1 MLRGDKIN
9 SDYIFIKIG
18 FYGSQFVLKNSH
30 YIYHMKKFYHLT
42 FALGTAGMLFF
53 AGIESDNGKAGATGS
68 PGEQTCSQSNC
79 HTGSTDNT
87 MGGSVTLTSTDLV
100 NWEYTPGQ
108 TYTLTATVSQQ
119 GRSLFGIGLEAL
131 LPSGANAGTLTPGTG
146 TTTKNATISGN
157 SRKNIVH
164 NMNAGATANA
174 HSFTFTWTAPA
185 TDVGA
190 ITIYYAGNATNNNG
204 AKTGDYIYNAS
215 QVVTP
220 AGVSVSEQ
228 ENSPFTFS
236 FYPNPTT
243 ENITMNYSL
252 EESAKIQYV
261 IYDLTGKKV
270 QTESAT
276 RFPGA
281 QQQSIDVNSL
291 QAGTYL
297 LSLNLNGNVITKR
310 FVKK

>member
-1 MLRGDKIN
+1 
-9 SDYIFIKIG
+9 
-18 FYGSQFVLKNSH
+18 
-30 YIYHMKKFYHLT
+30 MKKFYHLT
-42 FALGTAGMLFF
+42 FTLGTAGMLFF

-79 HTGSTDNT
+79 HTGSSDNS
-87 MGGSVTLTSTDLV
+87 MGGSVTLTSNDLI

-131 LPSGANAGTLTPGTG
+131 LPSGANAGILTPGTG

-164 NMNAGATANA
+164 NMNAGNTANA

-185 TDVGA
+185 TDVGP
-190 ITIYYAGNATNNNG
+190 ITMYFAGNATNNNG

-215 QVVTP
+215 QVVNP
-220 AGVSVSEQ
+220 AGVNVHEEVNTS
-228 ENSPFTFS
+228 FTFS
-236 FYPNPTT
+236 FYPNPAI
-243 ENITMNYSL
+243 ENITVNYSL
-252 EESAKIQYV
+252 EQSAKVTYT
-261 IYDLTGKKV
+261 IYDLTGKQI

-276 RFPGA
+276 RFTGA
-281 QQQSIDVNSL
+281 QQQNIDLNNL
-291 QAGTYL
+291 QAGAYL
-297 LSLNLNGNVITKR
+297 LSLNVDGSVITKR

>member
-1 MLRGDKIN
+1 
-9 SDYIFIKIG
+9 
-18 FYGSQFVLKNSH
+18 
-30 YIYHMKKFYHLT
+30 MKKFYHLAFT
-42 FALGTAGMLFF
+42 LGTAGVLFL
-53 AGIESDNGKAGATGS
+53 AGVNSDNGKAGATGS
-68 PGEQTCSQSNC
+68 PGEQSCSQSNC
-79 HTGSTDNT
+79 HTGSTDNS
-87 MGGSVTLTSTDLV
+87 MGGSVTLTSTDLI

-131 LPSGANAGTLTPGTG
+131 LPSGANAGNLIPGTG
-146 TTTKNATISGN
+146 TTTKNATIAGN

-185 TDVGA
+185 TDLGP

-204 AKTGDYIYNAS
+204 AKTGDYIYTAS
-215 QVVTP
+215 QVVNS

-228 ENSPFTFS
+228 TIDAVTFS
-236 FYPNPTT
+236 FYPNPAN
-243 ENITMNYSL
+243 ENITLNYSL
-252 EESAKIQYV
+252 TESAKVSYTIF
-261 IYDLTGKKV
+261 DLTGKQV
-270 QTESAT
+270 QTDSAN

-281 QQQSIDVNSL
+281 QQQTIDINNL
-291 QAGTYL
+291 HAGTYL
-297 LSLNLNGNVITKR
+297 LSLNTNGKIITKR

>member
-18 FYGSQFVLKNSH
+18 FFGSQFVLKNSH

-79 HTGSTDNT
+79 HTGSTDNS

-108 TYTLTATVSQQ
+108 TYTLTVTVSQQ

-190 ITIYYAGNATNNNG
+190 VTIYYAGNATNNNG

-220 AGVSVSEQ
+220 AGVSISEQ

-243 ENITMNYSL
+243 ENITVNYSL

-276 RFPGA
+276 RFPGS

>member
-1 MLRGDKIN
+1 
-9 SDYIFIKIG
+9 
-18 FYGSQFVLKNSH
+18 
-30 YIYHMKKFYHLT
+30 MKKFYHLT
-42 FALGTAGMLFF
+42 FTLGAAGMLFF

-79 HTGSTDNT
+79 HTGTANNS
-87 MGGSVTLTSTDLV
+87 MGGSVALTSSDLV

-108 TYTLTATVSQQ
+108 TYTLTATVTQQ
-119 GRSLFGIGLEAL
+119 GRSLFGVGLEAL
-131 LPSGANAGTLTPGTG
+131 LPSGANAGTLTPGVG
-146 TTTKNATISGN
+146 TTIKTATVMGN
-157 SRKNIVH
+157 SRNNIVH
-164 NMNAGATANA
+164 NSNAGATANA

-185 TDVGA
+185 TDDGP
-190 ITIYYAGNATNNNG
+190 ITMYFAGNATNNNG
-204 AKTGDYIYNAS
+204 AKTGDYIYNAY

-220 AGVSVSEQ
+220 AAVGFTEQ
-228 ENSPFTFS
+228 VNTPFTYS

-243 ENITMNYSL
+243 ENITVNYSL
-252 EESAKIQYV
+252 EESAKVQYV

-270 QTESAT
+270 QTEAAT

-291 QAGTYL
+291 RAGTYL
-297 LSLNLNGNVITKR
+297 LSLNVNGSVITKR

>member
-1 MLRGDKIN
+1 
-9 SDYIFIKIG
+9 
-18 FYGSQFVLKNSH
+18 
-30 YIYHMKKFYHLT
+30 MKKIHHLT

-68 PGEQTCSQSNC
+68 PGEQSCSQSNC
-79 HTGSTDNT
+79 HTGSTDNS
-87 MGGSVTLTSTDLV
+87 MGGSVTLTSSNLV

-119 GRSLFGIGLEAL
+119 GRSLFGIGVEAL
-131 LPSGANAGTLTPGTG
+131 LPSGANAGNLVPGTG

-157 SRKNIVH
+157 IRKNIVH

-185 TDVGA
+185 TDLGP

-204 AKTGDYIYNAS
+204 LKTGDYIYTAS
-215 QVVTP
+215 QIVNPAVV
-220 AGVSVSEQ
+220 GISEQ
-228 ENSPFTFS
+228 VNAPFTFS
-236 FYPNPTT
+236 FYPNPTN
-243 ENITMNYSL
+243 ENITINYSL
-252 EESAKIQYV
+252 EESSKITYV
-261 IYDLTGKKV
+261 IYDLTGKQV
-270 QTESAT
+270 QTESAN

-281 QQQSIDVNSL
+281 QQQNVDVNNL

-297 LSLNLNGNVITKR
+297 LSVNVNGNVITKR

>member
-1 MLRGDKIN
+1 MLRGDRIN

-18 FYGSQFVLKNSH
+18 FFGSQFVLKNSH

-243 ENITMNYSL
+243 ENITVNYSL

>member
-1 MLRGDKIN
+1 
-9 SDYIFIKIG
+9 
-18 FYGSQFVLKNSH
+18 
-30 YIYHMKKFYHLT
+30 
-42 FALGTAGMLFF
+42 MLFF

-68 PGEQTCSQSNC
+68 PGEQTCSQPGC
-79 HTGSTDNT
+79 HTGSTDNS

-108 TYTLTATVSQQ
+108 TYTLTATVTQQ
-119 GRSLFGIGLEAL
+119 GRSLFGMGLEAL

-146 TTTKNATISGN
+146 TTIKTATISGN
-157 SRKNIVH
+157 SRNNIVH
-164 NMNAGATANA
+164 NMNAGLTANA

-185 TDVGA
+185 TDVGP
-190 ITIYYAGNATNNNG
+190 ITMYFAGNATNNNG

-220 AGVSVSEQ
+220 AGVGISEEVS
-228 ENSPFTFS
+228 STFTFS

-243 ENITMNYSL
+243 ENITVNYSL
-252 EESAKIQYV
+252 EESAKVQCV

-270 QTESAT
+270 QTETAT

-281 QQQSIDVNSL
+281 QQQSIDVNNL

-297 LSLNLNGNVITKR
+297 LSLNVNGNVITKR

>member
-1 MLRGDKIN
+1 
-9 SDYIFIKIG
+9 
-18 FYGSQFVLKNSH
+18 
-30 YIYHMKKFYHLT
+30 MKKFYHLT
-42 FALGTAGMLFF
+42 FSLATAGMLFF

-68 PGEQTCSQSNC
+68 PGEQTCSQTGC
-79 HTGSTDNT
+79 HTGSTDNS

-108 TYTLTATVSQQ
+108 TYTLTATVTQQ
-119 GRSLFGIGLEAL
+119 GRSLFGMGLEAL

-146 TTTKNATISGN
+146 TTIKTATISGN
-157 SRKNIVH
+157 SRNNIVH

-185 TDVGA
+185 TDVGP
-190 ITIYYAGNATNNNG
+190 ITMYFAGNATNNNG

-220 AGVSVSEQ
+220 AGVGISEEVS
-228 ENSPFTFS
+228 STFTFS

-243 ENITMNYSL
+243 ENITVNYSL
-252 EESAKIQYV
+252 EESAKVQCV

-270 QTESAT
+270 QTETAT

-281 QQQSIDVNSL
+281 QQQSIDVNNL
-291 QAGTYL
+291 PAGTYL
-297 LSLNLNGNVITKR
+297 LSLNVNGNVITKK

>member
-1 MLRGDKIN
+1 
-9 SDYIFIKIG
+9 
-18 FYGSQFVLKNSH
+18 
-30 YIYHMKKFYHLT
+30 MKKFYHLT

-79 HTGSTDNT
+79 HTGSTDNS
-87 MGGSVTLTSTDLV
+87 MGGSVNLTSTDLI

-146 TTTKNATISGN
+146 TTTKNATIAGN

-185 TDVGA
+185 TDVGP
-190 ITIYYAGNATNNNG
+190 ITMYFAGNAANNNG
-204 AKTGDYIYNAS
+204 TKTGDYVYTGS
-215 QVVTP
+215 QVVNS

-228 ENSPFTFS
+228 TIDAVTFS
-236 FYPNPTT
+236 FYPNPAS
-243 ENITMNYSL
+243 ENITLNYSL
-252 EESAKIQYV
+252 AESSKVSYTIF
-261 IYDLTGKKV
+261 DLTGKQV
-270 QTESAT
+270 QTDSAN

-281 QQQSIDVNSL
+281 QQQIIDVNNL

-297 LSLNLNGNVITKR
+297 LSLSTNGKVISKR

>member
-1 MLRGDKIN
+1 
-9 SDYIFIKIG
+9 
-18 FYGSQFVLKNSH
+18 
-30 YIYHMKKFYHLT
+30 MKKFYHLT
-42 FALGTAGMLFF
+42 FSLATAGMLFF

-68 PGEQTCSQSNC
+68 PGEQTCSQTGC
-79 HTGSTDNT
+79 HTGSTNNS
-87 MGGSVTLTSTDLV
+87 MGGSVTLTSSDLV

-108 TYTLTATVSQQ
+108 TYTLTATVTQQ

-146 TTTKNATISGN
+146 TTAKNATISGN

-164 NMNAGATANA
+164 NLNAGATANA

-185 TDVGA
+185 TDVGP
-190 ITIYYAGNATNNNG
+190 ITMYFAGNAANNNA

-220 AGVSVSEQ
+220 AGVGVSEQ
-228 ENSPFTFS
+228 VSPTFTFS
-236 FYPNPTT
+236 LYPNPAT

-252 EESAKIQYV
+252 EESAKVQYV

-281 QQQSIDVNSL
+281 QQQRIDVNAL

-297 LSLNLNGNVITKR
+297 LSVNVDGNLITKR

>member
-1 MLRGDKIN
+1 
-9 SDYIFIKIG
+9 
-18 FYGSQFVLKNSH
+18 
-30 YIYHMKKFYHLT
+30 MKKFYHLA
-42 FALGTAGMLFF
+42 FALGTAGVLFF
-53 AGIESDNGKAGATGS
+53 AGIDSDNGKAGATGS
-68 PGEQTCSQSNC
+68 PGEQSCSQSNC
-79 HTGSTDNT
+79 HTGSTDNS
-87 MGGSVTLTSTDLV
+87 MGGSVTLTSTDLI

-146 TTTKNATISGN
+146 TTTKNATIAGN

-185 TDVGA
+185 TDVGP
-190 ITIYYAGNATNNNG
+190 ITMYFAGNAANNNG
-204 AKTGDYIYNAS
+204 TKTGDYVYTGS
-215 QVVTP
+215 QVVNS

-228 ENSPFTFS
+228 TIDAVTFS
-236 FYPNPTT
+236 FYPNPAS
-243 ENITMNYSL
+243 ENITLNYSL
-252 EESAKIQYV
+252 AESSKVSYTIF
-261 IYDLTGKKV
+261 DLTGKQV
-270 QTESAT
+270 QTDSAN

-281 QQQSIDVNSL
+281 QQQIIDVNNL

-297 LSLNLNGNVITKR
+297 LSLSTNGKVISKR

>member
-1 MLRGDKIN
+1 LLRGDKIN

-18 FYGSQFVLKNSH
+18 FFGSQFVLKNSH

>member
-1 MLRGDKIN
+1 
-9 SDYIFIKIG
+9 
-18 FYGSQFVLKNSH
+18 
-30 YIYHMKKFYHLT
+30 MKKFYHLAFT
-42 FALGTAGMLFF
+42 LGTAGVLFI
-53 AGIESDNGKAGATGS
+53 AGINSDNGKAGATGS

-79 HTGSTDNT
+79 HTGSANNS
-87 MGGSVTLTSTDLV
+87 MGGSVALTSSDLV

-108 TYTLTATVSQQ
+108 TYTLTATVTQQ
-119 GRSLFGIGLEAL
+119 SRSLFGIGLEAL
-131 LPSGANAGTLTPGTG
+131 LPSGANAGTLTPGVG
-146 TTTKNATISGN
+146 TTIKTATVMGN
-157 SRKNIVH
+157 SRNNIVH
-164 NMNAGATANA
+164 NSNAGATANA

-185 TDVGA
+185 TDVGP
-190 ITIYYAGNATNNNG
+190 ITMYFAGNATNNNG

-215 QVVTP
+215 QVVAP
-220 AGVSVSEQ
+220 AGVGISEQ

-243 ENITMNYSL
+243 ENITVNYSL
-252 EESAKIQYV
+252 EESAKVQYV

-291 QAGTYL
+291 RAGTYL
-297 LSLNLNGNVITKR
+297 LSLNVNGSVITKR

>member
-1 MLRGDKIN
+1 
-9 SDYIFIKIG
+9 
-18 FYGSQFVLKNSH
+18 
-30 YIYHMKKFYHLT
+30 MKKFYHLA
-42 FALGTAGMLFF
+42 FALGTAGVLFL
-53 AGIESDNGKAGATGS
+53 AGVDSDNGKAGSTGS
-68 PGEQTCSQSNC
+68 PGEQSCSQSNC
-79 HTGSTDNT
+79 HTGSTDNS
-87 MGGSVTLTSTDLV
+87 MGGSVTLTSTDLI

-146 TTTKNATISGN
+146 TTTKNATIAGN

-185 TDVGA
+185 TDVGP
-190 ITIYYAGNATNNNG
+190 ITMYFAGNAANNNG
-204 AKTGDYIYNAS
+204 TKTGDYIYTAS
-215 QVVTP
+215 QVVNS

-228 ENSPFTFS
+228 TVEAVTFS
-236 FYPNPTT
+236 FYPNPAS
-243 ENITMNYSL
+243 ENITLNYSL
-252 EESAKIQYV
+252 TESSKVSYTIF
-261 IYDLTGKKV
+261 DLTGKQV
-270 QTESAT
+270 QTDSAN

-281 QQQSIDVNSL
+281 QQQIIDINNL

-297 LSLNLNGNVITKR
+297 LSLNTNGKVITKR

>member
-18 FYGSQFVLKNSH
+18 FFGSQFVLKNSH

-243 ENITMNYSL
+243 ENITVNYSL

-270 QTESAT
+270 QTESAA

-281 QQQSIDVNSL
+281 QQQSIDLNSL

>member
-1 MLRGDKIN
+1 
-9 SDYIFIKIG
+9 
-18 FYGSQFVLKNSH
+18 
-30 YIYHMKKFYHLT
+30 MKKFYHLA
-42 FALGTAGMLFF
+42 FALGTAGVLFL
-53 AGIESDNGKAGATGS
+53 AGVDSDNGKAGATGS
-68 PGEQTCSQSNC
+68 PGEQSCSQSNC
-79 HTGSTDNT
+79 HTGSTDNS
-87 MGGSVTLTSTDLV
+87 MGGSVTLTSTDLI

-146 TTTKNATISGN
+146 TTTKNATIAGN

-185 TDVGA
+185 TDVGP
-190 ITIYYAGNATNNNG
+190 ITMYFAGNAANNNG
-204 AKTGDYIYNAS
+204 TKTGDYIYTAS
-215 QVVTP
+215 QVVNS

-228 ENSPFTFS
+228 TVEAVTFS
-236 FYPNPTT
+236 FYPNPAS
-243 ENITMNYSL
+243 ENITLNYSL
-252 EESAKIQYV
+252 TESSKVSYTIF
-261 IYDLTGKKV
+261 DLTGKQV
-270 QTESAT
+270 QTDSAN

-281 QQQSIDVNSL
+281 QQQIIDINNL

-297 LSLNLNGNVITKR
+297 LSLNTNRKVITKR

>member
-18 FYGSQFVLKNSH
+18 FFGSQFVLKNSH

-185 TDVGA
+185 ADVGA
-190 ITIYYAGNATNNNG
+190 VTIYYAGNATNNNG

-243 ENITMNYSL
+243 ENITVNYSL

-270 QTESAT
+270 QTESAA

>member
-1 MLRGDKIN
+1 
-9 SDYIFIKIG
+9 
-18 FYGSQFVLKNSH
+18 
-30 YIYHMKKFYHLT
+30 MKKFYHLT

-68 PGEQTCSQSNC
+68 PGEQSCSQSNC
-79 HTGSTDNT
+79 HTGSVDNS
-87 MGGSVTLTSTDLV
+87 MGGSVTLTSSDLV

-131 LPSGANAGTLTPGTG
+131 LPSGANAGNLVPGTG

-185 TDVGA
+185 TDVGP
-190 ITIYYAGNATNNNG
+190 ITIYYAGNAANNNG
-204 AKTGDYIYNAS
+204 LKTGDYVYTAS
-215 QVVTP
+215 QIVNP
-220 AGVSVSEQ
+220 AVVSVSEQ
-228 ENSPFTFS
+228 VNAPFAFS

-243 ENITMNYSL
+243 ENITINYSL
-252 EESAKIQYV
+252 EESSKITYV
-261 IYDLTGKKV
+261 IYDLTGKQV
-270 QTESAT
+270 QTESAN

-281 QQQSIDVNSL
+281 QQQIIDVNQL
-291 QAGTYL
+291 HAGAYL
-297 LSLNLNGNVITKR
+297 ISVNVNGSVITKR

>member
-18 FYGSQFVLKNSH
+18 FFGSQFVLKNSH

-220 AGVSVSEQ
+220 AGVSISEQ

-243 ENITMNYSL
+243 ENITVNYSL

-270 QTESAT
+270 QTESAA

-281 QQQSIDVNSL
+281 QQQSIDLNSL

>member
-1 MLRGDKIN
+1 
-9 SDYIFIKIG
+9 
-18 FYGSQFVLKNSH
+18 
-30 YIYHMKKFYHLT
+30 MKKFYHLT

-79 HTGSTDNT
+79 HTGSTDNS
-87 MGGSVTLTSTDLV
+87 MGGSVILTSTDLV

-131 LPSGANAGTLTPGTG
+131 LPSGANAGNLVPGTG
-146 TTTKNATISGN
+146 TTTKNATIAGN

-185 TDVGA
+185 TDVGPV
-190 ITIYYAGNATNNNG
+190 TIYYAGNAANNNG
-204 AKTGDYIYNAS
+204 TKTGDYIYNAS

-220 AGVSVSEQ
+220 AGVNVQEQ
-228 ENSPFTFS
+228 VITPFTFS
-236 FYPNPTT
+236 FYPNPAT
-243 ENITMNYSL
+243 ENITVNYSL
-252 EESAKIQYV
+252 EQSAKVTYT
-261 IYDLTGKKV
+261 IYDLTGKQV
-270 QTESAT
+270 QSDSSN

-281 QQQSIDVNSL
+281 QQQNVDVNNL

-297 LSLNLNGNVITKR
+297 LSVNVNGNVITKR
-310 FVKK
+310 FIKK

>member
-1 MLRGDKIN
+1 
-9 SDYIFIKIG
+9 
-18 FYGSQFVLKNSH
+18 
-30 YIYHMKKFYHLT
+30 
-42 FALGTAGMLFF
+42 MLFF

-79 HTGSTDNT
+79 HTGSTDNS

-131 LPSGANAGTLTPGTG
+131 LPSGANAGNLVPGTG
-146 TTTKNATISGN
+146 TTTKNATIAGN

-185 TDVGA
+185 ADVGP
-190 ITIYYAGNATNNNG
+190 ITIYYAGNAANNNG
-204 AKTGDYIYNAS
+204 TKTGDYIYNAS

-220 AGVSVSEQ
+220 AGVNVQEQ
-228 ENSPFTFS
+228 VNTPFTFS
-236 FYPNPTT
+236 FYPNPSI
-243 ENITMNYSL
+243 ENITVNYSL
-252 EESAKIQYV
+252 EQSAMVTYT
-261 IYDLTGKKV
+261 IYDLTGKQV
-270 QTESAT
+270 QSESSN

-281 QQQSIDVNSL
+281 QQQNVYVNNL

-297 LSLNLNGNVITKR
+297 LSVNVNGNVITKR
-310 FVKK
+310 FIKK

>member
-18 FYGSQFVLKNSH
+18 FFGSQFVLKNSH